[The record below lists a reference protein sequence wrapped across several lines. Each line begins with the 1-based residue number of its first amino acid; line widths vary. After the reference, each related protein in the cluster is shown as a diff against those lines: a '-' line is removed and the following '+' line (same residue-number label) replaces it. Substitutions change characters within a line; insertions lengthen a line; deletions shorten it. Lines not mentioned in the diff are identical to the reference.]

1 MNWKN
6 RLTNYNFWISIVSAI
21 LLILQAFKF
30 EFDVIYINEV
40 ATAVLG
46 LLVVIGII
54 SDPTKAKQSEKSQ
67 PVEEKAKNEPEIPS
81 DKENE
86 NNDVFNKDDFKV
98 LLEQISQDI
107 QNKINIANSINVA
120 EDISIPEKE
129 SEKQV
134 TNEEIEQPCEQVE
147 EIISTL
153 DIEEHAESLETQEIV
168 ETEKIVEAEESMQ
181 ETSEEIEANIQEVK
195 EEKIECY
202 NIVNN

>member
-30 EFDVIYINEV
+30 EFDVLYINEV

-67 PVEEKAKNEPEIPS
+67 SVEEKAKNEPEIPS

-86 NNDVFNKDDFKV
+86 INDVFNKDDFKV

-107 QNKINIANSINVA
+107 QNKLNIANSINVA
-120 EDISIPEKE
+120 EDISISEKE

-147 EIISTL
+147 ETILTP

-168 ETEKIVEAEESMQ
+168 EAEESMQ
-181 ETSEEIEANIQEVK
+181 ETSEEIEVNIQEVK

>member
-30 EFDVIYINEV
+30 EFDVLYINEV

-67 PVEEKAKNEPEIPS
+67 SVEEKAKNEPEIPS

-107 QNKINIANSINVA
+107 QNKINIANSINLA

-134 TNEEIEQPCEQVE
+134 TNEEIEKPCEQVE
-147 EIISTL
+147 EIASTL
-153 DIEEHAESLETQEIV
+153 DIEDHAESLETQEIV
-168 ETEKIVEAEESMQ
+168 ETEKIVEAEESIQ